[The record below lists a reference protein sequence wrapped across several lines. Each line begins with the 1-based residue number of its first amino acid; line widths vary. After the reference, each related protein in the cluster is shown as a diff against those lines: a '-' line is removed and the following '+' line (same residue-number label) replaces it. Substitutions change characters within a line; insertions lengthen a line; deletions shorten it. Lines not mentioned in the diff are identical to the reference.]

1 MHPALASG
9 LAPCPSIQML
19 RISLTSDAFFAALVK
34 ADAIFTSQVKADASQ
49 DAILRF

>member
-19 RISLTSDAFFAALVK
+19 PISLTTDAFFAALVK
-34 ADAIFTSQVKADASQ
+34 ADAIFTSQVKADALQ
-49 DAILRF
+49 DAILWF